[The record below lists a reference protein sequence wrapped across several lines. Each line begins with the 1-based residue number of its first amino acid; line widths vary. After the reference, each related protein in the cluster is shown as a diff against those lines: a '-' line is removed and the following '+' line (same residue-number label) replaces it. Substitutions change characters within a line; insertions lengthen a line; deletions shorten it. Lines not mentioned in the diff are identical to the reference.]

1 MVGVLPGV
9 LIYLVSLQFVSR
21 SIESWFDVRVET
33 ALEAGLNLGRST
45 IDSALADLQ
54 GKARQM
60 ADQLTGSASMA
71 TSLQLNRLREQYGV
85 REAAIFTGSGRVI
98 ATASNNYASL
108 VPDLPS
114 GMLAEQAWP
123 AAMRRWKVAAM
134 RPRKMTRATTSTCCA

>member
-1 MVGVLPGV
+1 
-9 LIYLVSLQFVSR
+9 
-21 SIESWFDVRVET
+21 
-33 ALEAGLNLGRST
+33 
-45 IDSALADLQ
+45 
-54 GKARQM
+54 M

-114 GMLAEQAWP
+114 GMLAEQAN
-123 AAMRRWKVAAM
+123 RRRLCGGGRWQRCVLE
-134 RPRKMTRATTSTCCA
+134 R